1 MDLSAILAF
10 AVVAGLLTL
19 TPGPNGLLVAR
30 TVPTSGKAAGFATVL
45 GIAAAFYLH
54 GALSILGLSVILL
67 HSATLF
73 LILKIAG
80 AAYLCWIG
88 AKALWSAWRM
98 GTGPATSIAPA
109 RRTRTL
115 AMAAA
120 EGFLTN
126 ALNPKVALFYL
137 AAFPQFLPAGSDS
150 AWSALGLVVLH
161 SVITTAWLSSL
172 VVFFGRLTAAT
183 GSTRF
188 KRWIQAVT
196 GAVFVA
202 FGVQLATWRP

>member
-10 AVVAGLLTL
+10 AVVAGLLAL

-88 AKALWSAWRM
+88 VAALWAAWRM
-98 GTGPATSIAPA
+98 GTASATPVTPA
-109 RRTRTL
+109 RRQRTL

-183 GSTRF
+183 GSARF

>member
-1 MDLSAILAF
+1 MDLSDILAF
-10 AVVAGLLTL
+10 ALVAGLLAL

-73 LILKIAG
+73 LVLKIAG

-88 AKALWSAWRM
+88 AKALWAAWTM
-98 GTGPATSIAPA
+98 GTAPTGPVVPAT
-109 RRTRTL
+109 RRRTL
-115 AMAAA
+115 ARAAA

-172 VVFFGRLTAAT
+172 VLFFGRLTAAT
-183 GSTRF
+183 GSPRF
-188 KRWIQAVT
+188 RRWVQAVT

-202 FGVQLATWRP
+202 FGVHLATWRP

>member
-10 AVVAGLLTL
+10 ALVAGLLTL

-30 TVPTSGKAAGFATVL
+30 TVPTSGKAAGVATVL

-73 LILKIAG
+73 LVLKIAG
-80 AAYLCWIG
+80 AVYLCWIG
-88 AKALWSAWRM
+88 VKALWDAWRM
-98 GTGPATSIAPA
+98 GTASAASVTPA
-109 RRTRTL
+109 RRRRTL
-115 AMAAA
+115 TMAAA

-126 ALNPKVALFYL
+126 VLNPKVALFYL

-150 AWSALGLVVLH
+150 AWGALGLVVLH
-161 SVITTAWLSSL
+161 SVITTAWLSCL

-183 GSTRF
+183 GSAWF